1 MMAFDF
7 MTLAQQCAPQVS
19 PATMA
24 AIVRTES
31 SFNPYAIGVVHALL
45 LRQPASLEEATATV
59 RALEASGWDY
69 SVGLAQVSRANWSR
83 YGMSV
88 QNAFDPCLNL
98 AAGAAI
104 LHDCYAQ
111 ARKSRSDVQGALRAS
126 LSCYAS
132 GDFTTGYRTGY
143 VQRVVQN
150 VADSVSAHLVPSV
163 PAIDPAVSPIPVT
176 RAIPVVPLGRG
187 GFAQRVPR
195 PLPAQP
201 ASADAPGPQLP
212 QGNSPGK
219 PLGESSDISAV
230 VF

>member
-1 MMAFDF
+1 MMALDF
-7 MTLAQQCAPQVS
+7 MTLAQQCAPRVS

-31 SFNPYAIGVVHALL
+31 SFNPYAIGVVHARL

-59 RALEASGWDY
+59 RALEAGGWDY
-69 SVGLAQVSRANWSR
+69 SVGLAQVNRANWSR

-104 LHDCYAQ
+104 LQGCYAQ
-111 ARKSRSDVQGALRAS
+111 ARKSRSEVQGALRAS

-132 GDFTTGYRTGY
+132 GDFATGYRTGY

-150 VADSVSAHLVPSV
+150 VADSVSAHPVSSV
-163 PAIDPAVSPIPVT
+163 PAIDPVVSP
-176 RAIPVVPLGRG
+176 IPVVPLGRG
-187 GFAQRVPR
+187 GFPLRAQRPQR
-195 PLPAQP
+195 AQP
-201 ASADAPGPQLP
+201 ASASGPGPQVS
-212 QGNSPGK
+212 QGNPPGQ
-219 PLGESSDISAV
+219 PQGESSDISAV